1 MPMEKTYSQSP
12 FTGQIHCPAPVTP
25 FSPEGELLLEDFAQV
40 LRYHLNVVGVDT
52 MLIAGCNGEGYALD
66 DDELGQ
72 VTATAARTVEGRIP
86 FYVHV
91 TRTPT
96 RECIRRAEIAA
107 QNGAYGIALGQPQ
120 IYDSSP
126 EVVRDRFARVAKAV
140 PLPMMVYNLS
150 HLSHY
155 GFSPEDM
162 RALCDVAPRGGD
174 QGRAHGLRPHQ
185 AHLGRGGRPACR
197 FCTATRTPWC
207 PPCSWGG
214 GGFVGTGP
222 EIFGRDCRRLFF
234 GVHEMSPQER
244 MDLHCRYG
252 MVSDAL
258 MWSVGLPPAGIKAAM
273 KMIGVSRRR
282 TPRAREAAD
291 GRGVEPPA
299 VDPGRGRGAGSRSGQ
314 DRLRIAGSRPSNAI
328 TAGAFEAGGRDEL
341 TPIPRTAV
349 SRRCRRALAV
359 VLLSHPWS
367 EDGQSRRWEPV

>member
-40 LRYHLNVVGVDT
+40 LRYHLDVVQVDT

-66 DDELGQ
+66 DEELGQ
-72 VTATAARTVEGRIP
+72 VVATAARTVEGRIP

-162 RALCDVAPRGGD
+162 RALCDVAPVEAIKDVPTDFDHIKRTLVEVGD
-174 QGRAHGLRPHQ
+174 RVPVLYGHKDTLV
-185 AHLGRGGRPACR
+185 PALLL
-197 FCTATRTPWC
+197 
-207 PPCSWGG
+207 GG

-273 KMIGVSRRR
+273 KMVGVPAGE
-282 TPRAREAAD
+282 PREHVKPLTRE
-291 GRGVEPPA
+291 EWN
-299 VDPGRGRGAGSRSGQ
+299 
-314 DRLRIAGSRPSNAI
+314 RLQSILV
-328 TAGAFEAGGRDEL
+328 EAGVLEAD
-341 TPIPRTAV
+341 
-349 SRRCRRALAV
+349 LA
-359 VLLSHPWS
+359 
-367 EDGQSRRWEPV
+367 QIA